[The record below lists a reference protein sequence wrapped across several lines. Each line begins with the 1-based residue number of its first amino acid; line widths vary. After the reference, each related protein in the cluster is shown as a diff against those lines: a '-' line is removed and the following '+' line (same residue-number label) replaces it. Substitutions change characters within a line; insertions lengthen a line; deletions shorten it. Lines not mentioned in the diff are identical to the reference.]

1 MEKFYYKGGKNK
13 TMVIEKLSKIFR
25 KYFVTGMIVI
35 VPLWITI
42 IVIRAVANLIDG
54 TFDLLPPVVHPRTY
68 IPFFGIEL
76 LIAFLLIII
85 VGIIT
90 SNFVG
95 KKFVSHG
102 EIILAKIPVIKTI
115 YQGVKQLT
123 TGILS
128 ENKMFSRVVLLEFP
142 IKGLF
147 FIGFVTGE
155 GSHIIPG
162 NGGRKM
168 LKIFIPTTP
177 NPTTGFFCIAGEDE
191 VKYLDISVD
200 EAFKLII
207 SAGFSEQK
215 TVENYINKM

>member
-1 MEKFYYKGGKNK
+1 MIKQKF
-13 TMVIEKLSKIFR
+13 SKIFR
-25 KYFVTGMIVI
+25 KYFITGMIVI
-35 VPLWITI
+35 IPLWVTI
-42 IVIRAVANLIDG
+42 IVIKALVNMLDG
-54 TFDLLPPVVHPRTY
+54 TFDLFPPVIHPRTY

-76 LIAFLLIII
+76 LIAVLIIII

-90 SNFVG
+90 SNFIG
-95 KKFVSHG
+95 KKFVSLG
-102 EIILAKIPVIKTI
+102 ETILAKIPVVKTI

-128 ENKMFSRVVLLEFP
+128 EKKMFSRVVLLEFP

-147 FIGFVTGE
+147 FVGFVTGE

-177 NPTTGFFCIAGEDE
+177 NPTSGFFCIAAEEE
-191 VKYLDISVD
+191 VRYLDISVD

-207 SAGFSEQK
+207 SAGFS
-215 TVENYINKM
+215 

>member
-1 MEKFYYKGGKNK
+1 MVKEKFFR
-13 TMVIEKLSKIFR
+13 ILR

-35 VPLWITI
+35 IPLWITI
-42 IVIRAVANLIDG
+42 IVVRAVVNMIG
-54 TFDLLPPVVHPRTY
+54 STFDLLPPVVHPRTY

-76 LIAFLLIII
+76 LIALLLIII

-90 SNFVG
+90 SNFIG
-95 KKFVSHG
+95 KKFVSLG
-102 EIILAKIPVIKTI
+102 EIILAKIPVVKTI

-123 TGILS
+123 TGIMS
-128 ENKMFSRVVLLEFP
+128 DKKMFTRVVLLEFP

-155 GSHIIPG
+155 GTEMIP
-162 NGGRKM
+162 NNRDKKM

-177 NPTTGFFCIAGEDE
+177 NPTSGFFCMAAEEE
-191 VKYLDISVD
+191 VKPLNISVD

-207 SAGFSEQK
+207 SAGFSDLQID
-215 TVENYINKM
+215 YLQ